1 MQDKGDR
8 NGVINHF
15 VQFLQGHTYRGV
27 SFLQAGSRCI
37 GIEPLWVIASLK
49 KFSWRFWPQN
59 THGKCEKTFF
69 FSVLVTDFN
78 RTCSF
83 KMKIISLHYYRLVPA
98 IQFIPLM
105 NRLVTIEHRPS
116 AAFLTHYSILT
127 GCPIR
132 GRCSGMYWI
141 SGTDLMDCQISNYI

>member
-1 MQDKGDR
+1 MKGLINHSRFGETKSILISCQPPFLTPSVVQTCGSNYFFFHISCWVKKCQFQQKMQDKGDR

-78 RTCSF
+78 RTCLLF
-83 KMKIISLHYYRLVPA
+83 
-98 IQFIPLM
+98 
-105 NRLVTIEHRPS
+105 
-116 AAFLTHYSILT
+116 
-127 GCPIR
+127 
-132 GRCSGMYWI
+132 
-141 SGTDLMDCQISNYI
+141 